1 VTSRWR
7 LPSGGGL
14 GTVVS
19 EGDQTGAFW
28 FFDPANLE
36 LLVKVIDGR
45 ALTGHFWFFY
55 GALSNVEYWVTVT
68 DTATGASKRY
78 HNPPGDICGVGD
90 TAALD

>member
-1 VTSRWR
+1 
-7 LPSGGGL
+7 
-14 GTVVS
+14 VS